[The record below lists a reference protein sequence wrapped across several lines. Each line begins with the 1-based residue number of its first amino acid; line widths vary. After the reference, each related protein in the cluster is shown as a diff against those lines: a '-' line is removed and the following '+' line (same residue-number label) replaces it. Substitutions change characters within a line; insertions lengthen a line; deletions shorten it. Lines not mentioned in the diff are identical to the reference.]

1 MDTDFEC
8 LRPFDLL
15 HARLDFF
22 AALSNVGSLEISNG
36 IFAARKR
43 HPLVPRA

>member
-15 HARLDFF
+15 HARLG
-22 AALSNVGSLEISNG
+22 AVLSLLAL
-36 IFAARKR
+36 
-43 HPLVPRA
+43 LVQTCFGAELTC